1 MFCQKCGQQVPDGS
15 MFCTHCGASLA
26 GGSVPT
32 PTGAGPSSA
41 PGLTQSM
48 PPVAPAPQKPKSKA
62 PVIIAV
68 ACAAVVLLGGGTVF
82 ALTMLNGSK
91 SSDTQI
97 SVIDTGSSD
106 EKDSPAKKKD
116 DKSKAK
122 QSSSSDDEA
131 VPEDESAY
139 YGSGDSDDYLT
150 DVYTYTNDMHPYSMS
165 IPNRFEMEDTPS
177 GSGARYE
184 DPETGFVINLFGY
197 VNINEET
204 AHEMFVD
211 ADTSGKADLYTAEGD
226 NWYVAR
232 GRYDHLRKDDRH
244 GFDDCHGAFGVL
256 DCKPRHGVEDYRYAA
271 ADVSGGLDARAYSRQ
286 SETPIA
292 RAPDSICLM
301 G

>member
-15 MFCTHCGASLA
+15 TFCTRCGASLA
-26 GGSVPT
+26 GGSAPT

-48 PPVAPAPQKPKSKA
+48 PPIAPAPQKSKSKA
-62 PVIIAV
+62 PIVIAV

-106 EKDSPAKKKD
+106 EQDSSAKKKD
-116 DKSKAK
+116 DKSKE
-122 QSSSSDDEA
+122 SSSSDGEA

-150 DVYTYTNDMHPYSMS
+150 DVYTGTNDMHPYSMS

-197 VNINEET
+197 VNINDET

-211 ADTSGKADLYTAEGD
+211 VDTSGKADLYTAEGD
-226 NWYVAR
+226 NWYVVSWCEDDTIIYEKTIVTDSTIATA
-232 GRYDHLRKDDRH
+232 HL
-244 GFDDCHGAFGVL
+244 
-256 DCKPRHGVEDYRYAA
+256 E
-271 ADVSGGLDARAYSRQ
+271 YSTANR
-286 SETPIA
+286 
-292 RAPDSICLM
+292 DM
-301 G
+301 GSKIIDTLLPTFQVD

>member
-15 MFCTHCGASLA
+15 TFCTHCGASLA

-48 PPVAPAPQKPKSKA
+48 PPVAPVPQKPKSKA

-68 ACAAVVLLGGGTVF
+68 ACAAAVLIGGGTVF

-91 SSDTQI
+91 SSGTQI
-97 SVIDTGSSD
+97 SMIDTGSSD
-106 EKDSPAKKKD
+106 EKDSSAKKKS
-116 DKSKAK
+116 DKSKSKESA
-122 QSSSSDDEA
+122 SSDDEA

-139 YGSGDSDDYLT
+139 YGSGDYLT

-184 DPETGFVINLFGY
+184 DPETGFVINLFGFAN
-197 VNINEET
+197 VNDET
-204 AHEMFVD
+204 VSEVFAHEN
-211 ADTSGKADLYTAEGD
+211 TSGKTDLYTAAD
-226 NWYVAR
+226 DDWYVISWREDDTIIYEKTIVTDLTIATA
-232 GRYDHLRKDDRH
+232 HL
-244 GFDDCHGAFGVL
+244 
-256 DCKPRHGVEDYRYAA
+256 E
-271 ADVSGGLDARAYSRQ
+271 YSTANR
-286 SETPIA
+286 
-292 RAPDSICLM
+292 DM
-301 G
+301 GSKIIDTLLPTFQVD

>member
-1 MFCQKCGQQVPDGS
+1 
-15 MFCTHCGASLA
+15 
-26 GGSVPT
+26 
-32 PTGAGPSSA
+32 
-41 PGLTQSM
+41 M

-68 ACAAVVLLGGGTVF
+68 ACAAVVLIGGGTVF

-97 SVIDTGSSD
+97 SVIDTGSSE
-106 EKDSPAKKKD
+106 EKDSSAKKKG
-116 DKSKAK
+116 DKSKSK
-122 QSSSSDDEA
+122 ESSSSDDEA

-165 IPNRFEMEDTPS
+165 IPNRFEMEDTSS

-211 ADTSGKADLYTAEGD
+211 ADISGKADLYTAEGD
-226 NWYVAR
+226 NWYV
-232 GRYDHLRKDDRH
+232 
-244 GFDDCHGAFGVL
+244 
-256 DCKPRHGVEDYRYAA
+256 
-271 ADVSGGLDARAYSRQ
+271 VSWREGDTITYTKTIVTDSTVATASLEYSTANR
-286 SETPIA
+286 
-292 RAPDSICLM
+292 DM
-301 G
+301 GSKIIDKLLPTFQVD

>member
-15 MFCTHCGASLA
+15 TFCTHCSASLA
-26 GGSVPT
+26 GGSAPT
-32 PTGAGPSSA
+32 PAGASTSAPTTG

-62 PVIIAV
+62 PIVIAV

-106 EKDSPAKKKD
+106 EKDSSAKKKD
-116 DKSKAK
+116 DKSK
-122 QSSSSDDEA
+122 SEESSSDDEA

-150 DVYTYTNDMHPYSMS
+150 DVHTYTNDMHPYSMS

-177 GSGARYE
+177 GSGTRYK
-184 DPETGFVINLFGY
+184 DPETGFVINLFGFAN
-197 VNINEET
+197 VNDET
-204 AHEMFVD
+204 VSEVFAHEN
-211 ADTSGKADLYTAEGD
+211 TSGKTDLYTAADDDWYVISWREGD
-226 NWYVAR
+226 TIIYQKTIVTDSTVATVSLE
-232 GRYDHLRKDDRH
+232 YS
-244 GFDDCHGAFGVL
+244 
-256 DCKPRHGVEDYRYAA
+256 A
-271 ADVSGGLDARAYSRQ
+271 ADRD
-286 SETPIA
+286 
-292 RAPDSICLM
+292 M
-301 G
+301 GSKIIDTLLPTFQVD

>member
-1 MFCQKCGQQVPDGS
+1 MR
-15 MFCTHCGASLA
+15 TASSRWIDVLHALRGVA
-26 GGSVPT
+26 GWRLRADAYGRWSFLC
-32 PTGAGPSSA
+32 

-62 PVIIAV
+62 PIVIAV

-82 ALTMLNGSK
+82 ALAMLNGSK

-106 EKDSPAKKKD
+106 EKDSSAKKKR

-122 QSSSSDDEA
+122 ESSSSDDEA
-131 VPEDESAY
+131 VSEDESAY
-139 YGSGDSDDYLT
+139 YGSDDSDDYLT
-150 DVYTYTNDMHPYSMS
+150 DVQTYANDLHPYSMS

-177 GSGARYE
+177 GSGARYK
-184 DPETGFVINLFGY
+184 DPETRFVINLFGY

-226 NWYVAR
+226 NWYVVSWREDDTIIYEKTIVTDSTIATA
-232 GRYDHLRKDDRH
+232 HL
-244 GFDDCHGAFGVL
+244 
-256 DCKPRHGVEDYRYAA
+256 E
-271 ADVSGGLDARAYSRQ
+271 YSTANR
-286 SETPIA
+286 
-292 RAPDSICLM
+292 DM
-301 G
+301 GSKIIDTLLPTFQVD

>member
-1 MFCQKCGQQVPDGS
+1 MFCKTCGQQVPDGS
-15 MFCTHCGASLA
+15 TFCTHCGASLA

-62 PVIIAV
+62 PTIIAV
-68 ACAAVVLLGGGTVF
+68 ACAAVVLIGGGTVF
-82 ALTMLNGSK
+82 ALTVLNGSK
-91 SSDTQI
+91 SSGTQI

-106 EKDSPAKKKD
+106 EQDSSAKKKD
-116 DKSKAK
+116 DKSKE
-122 QSSSSDDEA
+122 SSSSDGEA

-197 VNINEET
+197 VNINDVT
-204 AHEMFVD
+204 AHESFVD
-211 ADTSGKADLYTAEGD
+211 EDTSGKTDLYTAEGD
-226 NWYVAR
+226 NWYV
-232 GRYDHLRKDDRH
+232 
-244 GFDDCHGAFGVL
+244 
-256 DCKPRHGVEDYRYAA
+256 
-271 ADVSGGLDARAYSRQ
+271 VSWREGDTITYTKTIVTDSTVATASLVYSTANR
-286 SETPIA
+286 
-292 RAPDSICLM
+292 DM
-301 G
+301 GSKIIDTLLPTFQVD

>member
-1 MFCQKCGQQVPDGS
+1 
-15 MFCTHCGASLA
+15 
-26 GGSVPT
+26 
-32 PTGAGPSSA
+32 
-41 PGLTQSM
+41 M

-106 EKDSPAKKKD
+106 EKDSSAKKKD

-122 QSSSSDDEA
+122 ESSSSDDEA

-139 YGSGDSDDYLT
+139 YGSDDYLT
-150 DVYTYTNDMHPYSMS
+150 DVHTYTNDLHPYSMS

-184 DPETGFVINLFGY
+184 GPETGFVINLFGY

-211 ADTSGKADLYTAEGD
+211 VDTSGKADLYTAEDD
-226 NWYVAR
+226 NWYVVSWCEDDTIIYEKTIVSDSTIATA
-232 GRYDHLRKDDRH
+232 HL
-244 GFDDCHGAFGVL
+244 
-256 DCKPRHGVEDYRYAA
+256 E
-271 ADVSGGLDARAYSRQ
+271 YSTANR
-286 SETPIA
+286 
-292 RAPDSICLM
+292 DM
-301 G
+301 GSKIIDTLLPTFQVD

>member
-15 MFCTHCGASLA
+15 TFCTHCGASLA

-32 PTGAGPSSA
+32 STSAGSSSA

-62 PVIIAV
+62 PIVIAV

-82 ALTMLNGSK
+82 ALAMLNGSK

-106 EKDSPAKKKD
+106 EKDSSAKKKR
-116 DKSKAK
+116 DKSKE
-122 QSSSSDDEA
+122 SSSSDDEA
-131 VPEDESAY
+131 VSEDESAY
-139 YGSGDSDDYLT
+139 YGSGDSDDFLT
-150 DVYTYTNDMHPYSMS
+150 DVQTYTNDLHPYSMS
-165 IPNRFEMEDTPS
+165 IPNRFEMEDTSS
-177 GSGARYE
+177 GSGARYK

-226 NWYVAR
+226 NWYVVSWREDDTIIYEKTIVTDSTIATA
-232 GRYDHLRKDDRH
+232 HL
-244 GFDDCHGAFGVL
+244 
-256 DCKPRHGVEDYRYAA
+256 E
-271 ADVSGGLDARAYSRQ
+271 YSTANR
-286 SETPIA
+286 
-292 RAPDSICLM
+292 DM
-301 G
+301 GSKIIDTLLPTFQVD

>member
-15 MFCTHCGASLA
+15 MFCTHCGTSLA

-32 PTGAGPSSA
+32 SMGAGPSSA

-62 PVIIAV
+62 PIVIAV

-82 ALTMLNGSK
+82 ALAMLNGSK

-106 EKDSPAKKKD
+106 EKGSSAKKKR

-122 QSSSSDDEA
+122 ESSSSDDEA
-131 VPEDESAY
+131 VSEDESAY
-139 YGSGDSDDYLT
+139 YGSDDSDDSGDYLT
-150 DVYTYTNDMHPYSMS
+150 DVQTYTNDLHPYSMS

-177 GSGARYE
+177 GSGARYK

-226 NWYVAR
+226 NWYVVSWREDDTIIYEKTIVTDSTIATA
-232 GRYDHLRKDDRH
+232 HL
-244 GFDDCHGAFGVL
+244 
-256 DCKPRHGVEDYRYAA
+256 E
-271 ADVSGGLDARAYSRQ
+271 YSTANR
-286 SETPIA
+286 
-292 RAPDSICLM
+292 DM
-301 G
+301 GSKIIDTLLPTFQVD

>member
-32 PTGAGPSSA
+32 PTGAGPPSA

-62 PVIIAV
+62 PIVIAV

-82 ALTMLNGSK
+82 ALAMLNGSK

-106 EKDSPAKKKD
+106 EKDSSAKKKR

-122 QSSSSDDEA
+122 ESSSSDDEA
-131 VPEDESAY
+131 VSEDESAY
-139 YGSGDSDDYLT
+139 YGSDDSDDYLT
-150 DVYTYTNDMHPYSMS
+150 DVQTYTNDLHPYSMS
-165 IPNRFEMEDTPS
+165 IPNRFELEGTPS
-177 GSGARYE
+177 GGARYK

-197 VNINEET
+197 VNINDET

-226 NWYVAR
+226 DWYVVSWREDDTIIYEKTIVTDSTIATV
-232 GRYDHLRKDDRH
+232 HL
-244 GFDDCHGAFGVL
+244 
-256 DCKPRHGVEDYRYAA
+256 E
-271 ADVSGGLDARAYSRQ
+271 YSTANR
-286 SETPIA
+286 
-292 RAPDSICLM
+292 DM
-301 G
+301 GSKIIDTLLPTFQVD